1 MRLIQIVP
9 SIEPRYGGP
18 SVSVPKLAGALADLG
33 HDVELLATAPGGG
46 ETRRAGALQ
55 VRIFA
60 RDWPESICASAGLAR
75 HLRAVEYDTIHS
87 HGLWLRPLHYA
98 HRCALQRG
106 VPHVISPRG
115 MMNQWA
121 WHHNRW
127 RKAFAE
133 MILHP
138 GALHHATGWHATS
151 AGEAEEIRALGFKQP
166 VCLAPNGV
174 AVALPAE
181 EEAARTYWRERCPE
195 AFARPT
201 ALFYS
206 RFHRKKRVLE
216 LIDLWLAHA
225 PREWLL
231 LLVGIPQE
239 YTVEQLQSYV
249 LRNSGGGRVLVHDGT
264 EAPPPY
270 AAASLFLL
278 PSHSENFGLVV
289 AEALAHGLPVFVT
302 DTTPWQALNATDYGW
317 CGPWEHYREA
327 LLAALALGPDRLRAR
342 GAAARAWVVRE
353 YSWEKSARWLADFY
367 ASLRR

>member
-1 MRLIQIVP
+1 V
-9 SIEPRYGGP
+9 
-18 SVSVPKLAGALADLG
+18 
-33 HDVELLATAPGGG
+33 
-46 ETRRAGALQ
+46 
-55 VRIFA
+55 
-60 RDWPESICASAGLAR
+60 
-75 HLRAVEYDTIHS
+75 
-87 HGLWLRPLHYA
+87 
-98 HRCALQRG
+98 
-106 VPHVISPRG
+106 
-115 MMNQWA
+115 
-121 WHHNRW
+121 
-127 RKAFAE
+127 
-133 MILHP
+133 
-138 GALHHATGWHATS
+138 
-151 AGEAEEIRALGFKQP
+151 
-166 VCLAPNGV
+166 APNGV
-174 AVALPAE
+174 EAPIPAE
-181 EEAARTYWRERCPE
+181 EEAARAYWQEHCPE

-239 YTVEQLQSYV
+239 YTVDQLQSYV
-249 LRNSGGGRVLVHDGT
+249 LRNSGGGRVLVHDGA

-289 AEALAHGLPVFVT
+289 AEALARGLPALVT
-302 DTTPWQALNATDYGW
+302 DTTPWQTLNATDYGW

-327 LLAALALGPDRLRAR
+327 LLAALALGPDRLHAR

>member
-1 MRLIQIVP
+1 
-9 SIEPRYGGP
+9 
-18 SVSVPKLAGALADLG
+18 
-33 HDVELLATAPGGG
+33 
-46 ETRRAGALQ
+46 
-55 VRIFA
+55 
-60 RDWPESICASAGLAR
+60 
-75 HLRAVEYDTIHS
+75 
-87 HGLWLRPLHYA
+87 
-98 HRCALQRG
+98 
-106 VPHVISPRG
+106 
-115 MMNQWA
+115 
-121 WHHNRW
+121 
-127 RKAFAE
+127 

-181 EEAARTYWRERCPE
+181 EEAARTYWRENCPE

-225 PREWLL
+225 PSEWLL

-289 AEALAHGLPVFVT
+289 AEALAHGLPALVT

-327 LLAALALGPDRLRAR
+327 LLATLAQGPDRLHAR
-342 GAAARAWVVRE
+342 GAAARDWVVRE
-353 YSWEKSARWLADFY
+353 YSWEKSARLLADFY